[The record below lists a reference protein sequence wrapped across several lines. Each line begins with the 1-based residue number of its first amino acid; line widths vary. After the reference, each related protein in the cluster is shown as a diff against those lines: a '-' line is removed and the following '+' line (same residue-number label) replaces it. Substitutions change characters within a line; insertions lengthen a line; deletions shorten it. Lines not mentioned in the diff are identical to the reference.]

1 MKYGFDCQVTR
12 LPYCCGVYE
21 VGNFHTRQVSEE
33 SINKYPREYGHC
45 KYDNAK
51 DAAAAK
57 LKDLIAE
64 YPNFALQFWFYKA
77 SDYKGSYEDS
87 EYTENVFREAVK
99 AHPNCKEL
107 AEYVNKNSGNMING
121 FIIDNSTSKEK
132 SDFFASSED
141 DDD

>member
-1 MKYGFDCQVTR
+1 MKYVFSCQVTR

-21 VGNFHTRQVSEE
+21 VGGFHTRQTSKEQIKE
-33 SINKYPREYGHC
+33 YPGEYKSF
-45 KYDNAK
+45 KYDSAK
-51 DAAAAK
+51 DAAAAR
-57 LKDLIAE
+57 LKELIE
-64 YPNFALQFWFYKA
+64 GYPNFALQFWFYKA
-77 SDYKGSYEDS
+77 SDYKGSYEDI
-87 EYTENVFREAVK
+87 EYTENDFREAVK

-132 SDFFASSED
+132 SAVFASSED